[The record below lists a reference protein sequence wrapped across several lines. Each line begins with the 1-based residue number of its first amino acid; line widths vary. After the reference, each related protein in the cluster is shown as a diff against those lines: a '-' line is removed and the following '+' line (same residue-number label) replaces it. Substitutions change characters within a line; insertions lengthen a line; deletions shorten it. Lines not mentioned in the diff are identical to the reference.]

1 MTIEQ
6 VHTSSNVPDS
16 NSLCFREPCRCRLQT
31 TLMRSTVVVHCQGP
45 GGAVH
50 HAKDLTEMP
59 IAKDVVEL
67 FILEP

>member
-1 MTIEQ
+1 MTIKQ